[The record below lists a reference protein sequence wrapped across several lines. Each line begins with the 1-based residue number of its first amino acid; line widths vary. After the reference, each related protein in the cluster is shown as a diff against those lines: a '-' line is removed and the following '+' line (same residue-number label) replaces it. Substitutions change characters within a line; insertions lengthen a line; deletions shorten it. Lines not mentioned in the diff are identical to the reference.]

1 MSIPNIDLETATA
14 IVQQIFPNA
23 ADPMLSLELE
33 VTKGLLRYRPYIVA
47 AKFIMTEYRRI
58 LKADVVNFEYDVD
71 KTVRGLLNQQAK
83 LDLGDTIPEG
93 QTVEDTLLELCETCL
108 SSGENYLL
116 GVQIF

>member
-1 MSIPNIDLETATA
+1 MTIPSIDVETATA
-14 IVQQIFPNA
+14 IVKQIYTNA

-47 AKFIMTEYRRI
+47 AKFIMTEYRRL
-58 LKADVVNFEYDVD
+58 LKADVVNFEYDID

-83 LDLGDTIPEG
+83 LDLGDTVPEG
-93 QTVEDTLLELCETCL
+93 QTVDDTLLELCETCL
-108 SSGENYLL
+108 NSGESLL